1 MAAVAPMELLKS
13 DPSAIPLKCTLCPK
27 RPNFSDVSHLLTHIS
42 SKSHLS
48 HRFKTELKALSE
60 PECQE
65 RLRIYE
71 EWYNR
76 HGIRALL
83 AERMSTK
90 DQKPTAKRGRP
101 AHTPAAQNSGSAP
114 PRRNNTS
121 SVKIEAPD
129 SNSTTPIYSH
139 NWSANSHLVLPFRGA
154 NRAAIPEF
162 FDRPDRPSPIIKRSL
177 SDEYSVP
184 STPDAM
190 SAYGSHRWPSESSGE
205 PGPIDNYHPGDN
217 ADHLHVLHV
226 ELPPEDE
233 RDKLKGVRYPG
244 MGLFDSASEQDR
256 KKRNQ
261 KKDASVLVRM
271 EETSAGIEPLESI
284 WEADGELQRIR
295 DIYASPSP
303 EGTPDRELAETT
315 EQRVKRARRNPATKP
330 PASSAVQTRSSARI
344 AQYSNTSGKQQ
355 NRRRGTDADHSS
367 HGSGHGHFQGQPL
380 DGYDVFQPR
389 RGSGHETLGHGVSP
403 RLGGRHA
410 LSGLSSN
417 AIIGDSQKP
426 SKSHQ
431 RFPARAGEGT
441 AGFQPHP
448 AAASNQYFHQQQ
460 GPMNNNFNPLYVEA
474 ANRNGMFHPYNNYGQ
489 RYGPGPMAPNTFDG
503 YLPQYSPSNES
514 AGPFQHPFPPPP
526 RSGNDNFDLG
536 N

>member
-71 EWYNR
+71 EWYDR

-90 DQKPTAKRGRP
+90 DQKPPAKRGRP
-101 AHTPAAQNSGSAP
+101 AHPPVSLLHVELRSSPGRFPAGPPDNENGTDGQSQAAQHNGSAA
-114 PRRNNTS
+114 PRRSNAN
-121 SVKIEAPD
+121 SVKVEAVD
-129 SNSTTPIYSH
+129 SNSGTPGYPH
-139 NWSANSHLVLPFRGA
+139 NWPANSHMVLPFRGA
-154 NRAAIPEF
+154 HRTAIPEY
-162 FDRPDRPSPIIKRSL
+162 FDRADRPSPVIKRSL

-190 SAYGSHRWPSESSGE
+190 STHGSNRWPSESSGE
-205 PGPIDNYHPGDN
+205 LGPMENYHPD
-217 ADHLHVLHV
+217 DHPDHYHPLHV
-226 ELPPEDE
+226 ELAPEDE
-233 RDKLKGVRYPG
+233 RNKLKGVRYPG

-303 EGTPDRELAETT
+303 EGTPASTWGFLVYFFANQANVLGARAT
-315 EQRVKRARRNPATKP
+315 RKRAARQESPSQP
-330 PASSAVQTRSSARI
+330 CQDARI
-344 AQYSNTSGKQQ
+344 VDGPNSLFGQ
-355 NRRRGTDADHSS
+355 NCPV
-367 HGSGHGHFQGQPL
+367 Q
-380 DGYDVFQPR
+380 
-389 RGSGHETLGHGVSP
+389 
-403 RLGGRHA
+403 
-410 LSGLSSN
+410 
-417 AIIGDSQKP
+417 
-426 SKSHQ
+426 
-431 RFPARAGEGT
+431 
-441 AGFQPHP
+441 
-448 AAASNQYFHQQQ
+448 
-460 GPMNNNFNPLYVEA
+460 
-474 ANRNGMFHPYNNYGQ
+474 
-489 RYGPGPMAPNTFDG
+489 
-503 YLPQYSPSNES
+503 
-514 AGPFQHPFPPPP
+514 
-526 RSGNDNFDLG
+526 
-536 N
+536 

>member
-71 EWYNR
+71 EWYDR

-90 DQKPTAKRGRP
+90 DQKPPAKRGRP
-101 AHTPAAQNSGSAP
+101 AHTPVSLWMCCSAHRPAGLMPGRRTTITKADGQLQAAQHNGSVAH
-114 PRRNNTS
+114 RRSNPN
-121 SVKIEAPD
+121 SVKVEVVD
-129 SNSTTPIYSH
+129 SNSGTPVYSH
-139 NWSANSHLVLPFRGA
+139 NWPANSHIVLPFRGA
-154 NRAAIPEF
+154 HRTAIPEF
-162 FDRPDRPSPIIKRSL
+162 FDRTDRPSPAIKRSL

-205 PGPIDNYHPGDN
+205 LGPMENYHPD
-217 ADHLHVLHV
+217 DHPDHYHALHV

-233 RDKLKGVRYPG
+233 RNKLKGVRYPG

-256 KKRNQ
+256 KRRNQ

-284 WEADGELQRIR
+284 WEADGELQRTR

-303 EGTPDRELAETT
+303 EGTP
-315 EQRVKRARRNPATKP
+315 
-330 PASSAVQTRSSARI
+330 AS
-344 AQYSNTSGKQQ
+344 
-355 NRRRGTDADHSS
+355 
-367 HGSGHGHFQGQPL
+367 L
-380 DGYDVFQPR
+380 
-389 RGSGHETLGHGVSP
+389 
-403 RLGGRHA
+403 
-410 LSGLSSN
+410 
-417 AIIGDSQKP
+417 
-426 SKSHQ
+426 
-431 RFPARAGEGT
+431 
-441 AGFQPHP
+441 
-448 AAASNQYFHQQQ
+448 
-460 GPMNNNFNPLYVEA
+460 
-474 ANRNGMFHPYNNYGQ
+474 
-489 RYGPGPMAPNTFDG
+489 
-503 YLPQYSPSNES
+503 
-514 AGPFQHPFPPPP
+514 
-526 RSGNDNFDLG
+526 
-536 N
+536 